1 LLLYCETIPRTFIW
15 LLNVRFCSLKII
27 TGIVELFCFKV
38 KMYKPGVWLIDWMV
52 PLVLISLSIYEG
64 LICEINIS
72 GGLYCRRTMNK
83 MNMPAKEIVRQMA
96 NSEDSFTSIAR
107 RKNIY

>member
-1 LLLYCETIPRTFIW
+1 
-15 LLNVRFCSLKII
+15 
-27 TGIVELFCFKV
+27 
-38 KMYKPGVWLIDWMV
+38 
-52 PLVLISLSIYEG
+52 
-64 LICEINIS
+64 
-72 GGLYCRRTMNK
+72 MNK